1 MTEEEQEA
9 AIAAIQANVAA
20 LQGQVA
26 ALTNALNGLV
36 NTDFLATY
44 GPMWP
49 RRTEWLTG
57 EMLL

>member
-1 MTEEEQEA
+1 MTEEEQTA
-9 AIAAIQANVAA
+9 AIAELKA
-20 LQGQVA
+20 QVV

-49 RRTEWLTG
+49 RRTEWSAVET
-57 EMLL
+57 LL